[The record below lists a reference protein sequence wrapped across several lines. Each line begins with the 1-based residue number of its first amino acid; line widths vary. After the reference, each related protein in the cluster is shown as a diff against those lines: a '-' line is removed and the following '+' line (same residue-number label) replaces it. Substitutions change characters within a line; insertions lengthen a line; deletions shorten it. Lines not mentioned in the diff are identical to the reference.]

1 MAKGIKNP
9 TRWKPRISK
18 PTTKP
23 TTKTILIIPPNDTNT
38 TITTNVNQREVVE
51 SRFPFA
57 LSNKTDV
64 NVAYSYKINLPVN
77 NDLDKI
83 KDYVF
88 SIQMNGKFSE
98 FNLNDDNSVI
108 TDDVYAVSSY
118 FFNTHFVHD
127 TTWEPR
133 ILPQI
138 SNTDIPF
145 EVNCHNVEYNTTTL
159 PASSVEIYNN
169 SDSEYF
175 IYVKFILPPKIYI
188 VGTLNMI
195 YGDVYPASL
204 TNFYRNFVFTVEKI
218 NEIK

>member
-1 MAKGIKNP
+1 MAKGIKNL

-18 PTTKP
+18 PTTK
-23 TTKTILIIPPNDTNT
+23 TILTIPPNNTNT
-38 TITTNVNQREVVE
+38 TITTSVNQREVVE

-57 LSNKTDV
+57 LSNKT
-64 NVAYSYKINLPVN
+64 NALLAYSYKINLPVN

-138 SNTDIPF
+138 SNNIPF
-145 EVNCHNVEYNTTTL
+145 KVNCHNVEYNTTTPPL
-159 PASSVEIYNN
+159 SSVEIYNN

-204 TNFYRNFVFTVEKI
+204 TNFYRNFVFTVKKI
-218 NEIK
+218 NETK